1 MDVDIDEPDWE
12 ILAGMGSGA
21 EASLEATCIDGFDE
35 AVEVCDV
42 LQRAGAA
49 SGANYKLDDLI
60 CFLCLSQHKEATSN
74 DRMPACAR
82 PVSIEEDL
90 GLDALPPRGLQAP
103 PPLVCDDPCAA
114 QAAFP
119 APDDR
124 AVQPLKARRWRADTL
139 LQPLAQPPSRPFV
152 SFALPIAS
160 VQTNMLPWL
169 PIVSAVCLTQCCRSL
184 HWGGGRYIAER
195 LVDSRWH
202 VEDLVS
208 DIAFHPQH
216 YVALEKMG
224 ITKSTI
230 LRMVACAL
238 DWLEECPRVFF
249 EESLLPLALLRL
261 GMKFEVDRDHL
272 EAALQVLE
280 PLDGSWFT
288 KSELLSFECRLEG
301 AIRSRRPG
309 LPDGVECPPQP
320 LAR

>member
-21 EASLEATCIDGFDE
+21 EAGLDATCIGGFDE

-103 PPLVCDDPCAA
+103 PPLVCDDPRAA
-114 QAAFP
+114 QAASP

-124 AVQPLKARRWRADTL
+124 AVQPLKALRWRADTL
-139 LQPLAQPPSRPFV
+139 LLPLAQPPSRPFV
-152 SFALPIAS
+152 SFAFPIAS

-184 HWGGGRYIAER
+184 HWGGRYIAER
-195 LVDSRWH
+195 LGDSHWH
-202 VEDLVS
+202 VEYTVA
-208 DIAFHPQH
+208 DIVFHPDT
-216 YVALEKMG
+216 YVALDKAG
-224 ITKSTI
+224 VTKSTI
-230 LRMVACAL
+230 LRTVACAM
-238 DWLEECPRVFF
+238 DWLKKCPRVFLD
-249 EESLLPLALLRL
+249 ERLLPLALLRL
-261 GMKFEVDRDHL
+261 GIKFEVDKDHV
-272 EAALQVLE
+272 EAALKALG

-288 KSELLSFECRLEG
+288 KSELLSFECRLAEALWG
-301 AIRSRRPG
+301 ARG
-309 LPDGVECPPQP
+309 LADGVGCPSQP